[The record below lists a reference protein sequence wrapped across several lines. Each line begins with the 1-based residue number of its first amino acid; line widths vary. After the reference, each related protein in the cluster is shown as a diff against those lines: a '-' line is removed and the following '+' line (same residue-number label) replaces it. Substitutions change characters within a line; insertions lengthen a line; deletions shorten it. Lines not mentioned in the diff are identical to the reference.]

1 MGLAS
6 SDRSAG
12 LKLERVNREYEQ
24 LMNRFK
30 LAEKA
35 FEEQAQ
41 VSSLKGQLEM
51 ERIQAEI
58 RMRGVVT
65 RNVQMRD
72 RWVEL
77 TACSQAMNNMEDELE
92 WNEART

>member
-1 MGLAS
+1 M
-6 SDRSAG
+6 
-12 LKLERVNREYEQ
+12 KLERVNGEYEQ

-65 RNVQMRD
+65 RNV
-72 RWVEL
+72 
-77 TACSQAMNNMEDELE
+77 
-92 WNEART
+92 